1 MKETLKHRTLSGALL
16 EDLRQAILSGVY
28 RPGTQL
34 RQDMLA
40 ATYNVSRIPIRE
52 VLFQLEAEGL
62 VRIVP
67 QKGAVVAPLS
77 LSEID
82 DVFDLRALL
91 EPRLLAASAPQL
103 QEADFAALDALQAR
117 FVAATGAGD
126 TSQYGT
132 LNAALH
138 QALYVHA
145 AMPRT
150 AQIVAALLQTSDR
163 YTRLQL
169 STPEAM
175 ARAVREHAEL
185 IALCRQGQVEAAVSA
200 LKRHVDQVRE
210 DLLAVL
216 ELG

>member
-1 MKETLKHRTLSGALL
+1 MRDALKHRTLSGALL
-16 EDLRQAILSGVY
+16 DDLRQAILSGVY
-28 RPGTQL
+28 SPGTQL

-77 LSEID
+77 LSEIH
-82 DVFDLRALL
+82 DVFDLRAIL
-91 EPRLLAASAPQL
+91 EPRLLAASAPHL
-103 QEADFAALDALQAR
+103 AAEDFDRLDALQAQ
-117 FVAATGAGD
+117 FVAATSAGD
-126 TSQYGT
+126 KTQYGT

-138 QALYVHA
+138 QAFYRHA
-145 AMPRT
+145 DLPRT
-150 AQIVAALLQTSDR
+150 TQTVASLLQISDR

-175 ARAVREHAEL
+175 ARAVSEHAAL
-185 IALCRQGQVEAAVSA
+185 IALCREGRFDAAAAA
-200 LKRHVDQVRE
+200 LKDHVEQVRA

>member
-1 MKETLKHRTLSGALL
+1 MSAG
-16 EDLRQAILSGVY
+16 
-28 RPGTQL
+28 
-34 RQDMLA
+34 
-40 ATYNVSRIPIRE
+40 SRFRE
-52 VLFQLEAEGL
+52 VLFQLRAEGL

-82 DVFDLRALL
+82 DVFDLRPFSNPGFSPL
-91 EPRLLAASAPQL
+91 RRRSCRRRI
-103 QEADFAALDALQAR
+103 FAALDALQAR

-150 AQIVAALLQTSDR
+150 AQIVAALLQPAATATPASNCR
-163 YTRLQL
+163 P
-169 STPEAM
+169 PEAM
-175 ARAVREHAEL
+175 ARAVPKHAEL
-185 IALCRQGQVEAAVSA
+185 IALCRARRRASRGGE
-200 LKRHVDQVRE
+200 
-210 DLLAVL
+210 
-216 ELG
+216 

>member
-1 MKETLKHRTLSGALL
+1 M
-16 EDLRQAILSGVY
+16 
-28 RPGTQL
+28 
-34 RQDMLA
+34 
-40 ATYNVSRIPIRE
+40 
-52 VLFQLEAEGL
+52 
-62 VRIVP
+62 RIVP
-67 QKGAVVAPLS
+67 QKGPSSRRCRCRKSTTSSISGPFSNPGFSPLRRRS
-77 LSEID
+77 CRRRI
-82 DVFDLRALL
+82 
-91 EPRLLAASAPQL
+91 
-103 QEADFAALDALQAR
+103 FAALDALQAR

-185 IALCRQGQVEAAVSA
+185 IALCRRARS
-200 LKRHVDQVRE
+200 RRR
-210 DLLAVL
+210 
-216 ELG
+216 